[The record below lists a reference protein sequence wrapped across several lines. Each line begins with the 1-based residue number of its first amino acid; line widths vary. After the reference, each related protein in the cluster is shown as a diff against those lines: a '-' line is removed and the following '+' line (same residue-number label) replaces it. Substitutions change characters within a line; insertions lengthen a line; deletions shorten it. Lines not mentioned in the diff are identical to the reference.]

1 MLKVELAHI
10 VIPLL
15 LITTPIVADVN
26 SEMARCQ
33 LEAEHLY
40 PIPPNKGGQNWPDRA
55 ANLQKRAEG
64 IETCMRAAGYR
75 VTAECSAPLKTYEQ
89 RRRLLQ
95 KTATCSTTFF
105 ASKPQQILFC
115 EQDQVT
121 ALNQLFSCCS
131 SLGTAAMEVL
141 VGIQYPRLTST
152 SERSLSPS
160 T

>member
-75 VTAECSAPLKTYEQ
+75 VTAECSAP
-89 RRRLLQ
+89 
-95 KTATCSTTFF
+95 
-105 ASKPQQILFC
+105 
-115 EQDQVT
+115 
-121 ALNQLFSCCS
+121 
-131 SLGTAAMEVL
+131 
-141 VGIQYPRLTST
+141 
-152 SERSLSPS
+152 
-160 T
+160 

>member
-64 IETCMRAAGYR
+64 YRNVHAGGWLPRHCRMFCPPEDLRTTAPLTAKDSNLLHYVLRIQTTANIVLRARPGYR
-75 VTAECSAPLKTYEQ
+75 PESA
-89 RRRLLQ
+89 
-95 KTATCSTTFF
+95 F
-105 ASKPQQILFC
+105 
-115 EQDQVT
+115 
-121 ALNQLFSCCS
+121 
-131 SLGTAAMEVL
+131 
-141 VGIQYPRLTST
+141 
-152 SERSLSPS
+152 
-160 T
+160 